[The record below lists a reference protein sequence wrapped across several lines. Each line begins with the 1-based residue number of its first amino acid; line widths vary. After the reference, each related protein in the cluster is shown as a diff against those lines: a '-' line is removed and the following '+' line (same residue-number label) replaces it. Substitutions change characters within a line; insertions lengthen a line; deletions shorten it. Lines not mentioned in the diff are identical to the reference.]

1 MKTLS
6 YFEIKTKPNQ
16 IAIAI
21 KPSGY
26 RDVNDTCVIQYF
38 EVWTQLIGT
47 NT

>member
-26 RDVNDTCVIQYF
+26 RDVNDTCVLSNTLKF
-38 EVWTQLIGT
+38 EL
-47 NT
+47 N